1 MITFYVR
8 LLKKTPHIMRLLRK
22 QKYRKCTGK
31 ESSSMNI
38 HIYKHIHT
46 DTYIYTHTYID
57 ISTFLFVSVSFI
69 LSYGNVTK
77 EKTY

>member
-1 MITFYVR
+1 
-8 LLKKTPHIMRLLRK
+8 MRLLRK
-22 QKYRKCTGK
+22 QKYRKYTGK

-38 HIYKHIHT
+38 RVYKHIHT
-46 DTYIYTHTYID
+46 DTCIYTHTYIY

-77 EKTY
+77 EKNILNMNAML